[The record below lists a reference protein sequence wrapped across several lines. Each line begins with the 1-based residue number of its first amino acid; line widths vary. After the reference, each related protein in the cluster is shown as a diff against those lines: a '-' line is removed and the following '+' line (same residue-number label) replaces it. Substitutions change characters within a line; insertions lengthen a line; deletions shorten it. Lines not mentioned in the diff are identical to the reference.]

1 MISKGRKPNKTW
13 VDQGGEFH
21 NNLFKRFLKM
31 NNIEMYLTDN
41 EGKSVVAGKLI
52 RTLRNKIFKDMTA
65 VSKEYLFLAQH

>member
-1 MISKGRKPNKTW
+1 
-13 VDQGGEFH
+13 
-21 NNLFKRFLKM
+21 M